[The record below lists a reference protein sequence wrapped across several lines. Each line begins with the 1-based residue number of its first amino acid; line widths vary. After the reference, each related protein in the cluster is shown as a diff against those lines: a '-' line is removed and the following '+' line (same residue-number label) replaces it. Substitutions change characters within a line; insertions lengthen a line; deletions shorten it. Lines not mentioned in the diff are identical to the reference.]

1 MDLVTFLMQSDD
13 LLHQT
18 DAAQF
23 ASSWKTRRVRKSEL
37 IVRQGEREPNEY
49 ILLEGCAASRIYGPQ
64 GRAVCVSLHVAPCI
78 VAPNIAR
85 TRDGV
90 SLVSIEAMRD
100 GLLAQM
106 DSNALTKLMIASAII
121 RNWGNAVLRQELGR
135 RVDREWCL
143 AALGGAD
150 RLKWFRERYPGHEDL
165 FNHSLIASFIGVTPV
180 TFSRL
185 RSSGRP
191 A

>member
-1 MDLVTFLMQSDD
+1 MDLMTFLMRSAD
-13 LLHQT
+13 LLHKT

-23 ASSWKTRRVRKSEL
+23 ASSWKTHRVRKSEL
-37 IVRQGEREPNEY
+37 IARQGAQDPNEY
-49 ILLEGCAASRIYGPQ
+49 ILLEGHAASRIYGPE
-64 GRAVCVSLHVAPCI
+64 GRAVCVDLHVAPCI

-106 DSNALTKLMIASAII
+106 DSNALTELMIASAVI
-121 RNWGNAVLRQELGR
+121 RDWGNAVLRQELGR
-135 RVDREWCL
+135 RADREWCL

-150 RLKWFRERYPGHEDL
+150 RLKWLRECYPGHEDL

-185 RSSGRP
+185 RGSERP